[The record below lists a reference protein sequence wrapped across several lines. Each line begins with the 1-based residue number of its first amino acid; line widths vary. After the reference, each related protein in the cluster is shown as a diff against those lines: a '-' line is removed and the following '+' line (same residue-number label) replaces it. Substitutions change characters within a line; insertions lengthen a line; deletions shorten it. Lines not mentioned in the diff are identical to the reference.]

1 MSAVTCDEFTTLLD
15 QWAGRALAVRVVSEG
30 GDLLTVFH
38 AKLGARSVAK
48 QPAILWPLLP
58 FAPGARSPRAETP
71 GIYLHPELFQEARL
85 HVDATILDFRQS
97 GVKTSLRRL

>member
-1 MSAVTCDEFTTLLD
+1 MTCDELTTLLD

-38 AKLGARSVAK
+38 AKLGRQSVAK
-48 QPAILWPLLP
+48 RPAVFWPLLP

-71 GIYLHPELFQEARL
+71 GIYLHPELLQEACL
-85 HVDATILDFRQS
+85 HADAKILDFKQG

>member
-1 MSAVTCDEFTTLLD
+1 MTCDELTTLLD
-15 QWAGRALAVRVVSEG
+15 QWAGRALSVRVVGAG

-48 QPAILWPLLP
+48 RPAIFWPLLP

-71 GIYLHPELFQEARL
+71 GIYLHPELLQGARL
-85 HVDATILDFRQS
+85 HVDATSLDFTQD